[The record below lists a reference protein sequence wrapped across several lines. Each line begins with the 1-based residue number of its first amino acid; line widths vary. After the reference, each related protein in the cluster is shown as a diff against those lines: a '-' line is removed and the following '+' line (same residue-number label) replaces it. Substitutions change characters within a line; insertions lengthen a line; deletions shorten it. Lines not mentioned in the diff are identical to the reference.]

1 MKKSS
6 MLFQGWCWWD
16 INQKKE
22 ELEEKQRSHEMVE
35 IKEGEN
41 NSSVKQTNR
50 EKKKKKKNNK
60 KKKSASELHVQDQ
73 LVSLKLMQP
82 HH

>member
-1 MKKSS
+1 MVLMRYKP
-6 MLFQGWCWWD
+6 
-16 INQKKE
+16 KE

-50 EKKKKKKNNK
+50 EKKKRKRTT
-60 KKKSASELHVQDQ
+60 KKSASELHVQDQ